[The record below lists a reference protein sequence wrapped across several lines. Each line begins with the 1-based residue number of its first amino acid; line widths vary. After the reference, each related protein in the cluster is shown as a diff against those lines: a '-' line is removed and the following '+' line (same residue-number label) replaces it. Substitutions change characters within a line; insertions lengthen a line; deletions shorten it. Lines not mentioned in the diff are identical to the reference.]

1 MQTSLNFQLATDRK
15 DDDLGENLW
24 GIYDHDKRQTDFLDA
39 FQQTY
44 SVLEIEYFCTA
55 DDAKGKTVT
64 RLIPIANLKKLKGTW
79 IANEDQT

>member
-1 MQTSLNFQLATDRK
+1 MQISLNFQLATDRK
-15 DDDLGENLW
+15 EDDLGENLW

-44 SVLEIEYFCTA
+44 SVLEIEYLSTA
-55 DDAKGKTVT
+55 DDAKGKTIT

-79 IANEDQT
+79 KVEDDQT